1 MKVFVIG
8 PSFIG
13 KSTLVERLTGGRG
26 VGTLRVEDERLR
38 KLAEVFRP
46 RKVTPMQITLIDS
59 DALGKAYNE
68 NKPTRVFQELAEAD
82 AFLEVSGGL
91 VGDFL
96 SFTDTTLRFLSIE
109 SDVLSRRIE
118 RLKKEVA
125 VGRGSERELR
135 TLERALEAVEEGTPL
150 YAVGFKEEELKV
162 LRGLGLL
169 SVKPRVILF
178 NETPENRTP
187 PDALSEVEAQ
197 GLPYVVANLKG
208 EAPEEL
214 NRRVSEAILKATDTI
229 TFFTPGEK
237 ETKAWP
243 LRRGGTVIEAA
254 ATIHNDLAK
263 RFVRA
268 EVIEWDKLV
277 AAGGWKGAKERNWVR
292 LEGRDYVVKDG
303 DCVFIR
309 AS

>member
-8 PSFIG
+8 PSFVG
-13 KSTLVERLTGGRG
+13 KSTLVERLTGGKG
-26 VGTLRVEDERLR
+26 VGVLSVLDERFE
-38 KLAEVFRP
+38 KLLEVFRS
-46 RKVTPMQITLIDS
+46 RKATPLQITLIDS

-68 NKPTRVFQELAEAD
+68 NRPTRVFQELADAD
-82 AFLEVSGGL
+82 VFLEVSGGL

-96 SFTDTTLRFLSIE
+96 SFTDTTLRFLSVE
-109 SDVLSRRIE
+109 SDVLTRRIE

-125 VGRGSERELR
+125 AGKGDRRELEV
-135 TLERALEAVEEGTPL
+135 LVRALNALEEGIPL
-150 YAVGFKEEELKV
+150 YAVDFRAEEVKV

-178 NETPENRTP
+178 NATREGG
-187 PDALSEVEAQ
+187 PDEEILNEVREQ
-197 GLPYVVANLKG
+197 GLPYVVANLK
-208 EAPEEL
+208 EEDADAL
-214 NRRVSEAILKATDTI
+214 NRKVSEAILKATDTI

-237 ETKAWP
+237 ETRAWP
-243 LRRGGTVIEAA
+243 LKRGGTVLEAA

-268 EVIEWDKLV
+268 EVVRWDRLV
-277 AAGGWKGAKERNWVR
+277 EAGGWKGAKERNYVR
-292 LEGRDYVVKDG
+292 LEGRDYVVQDG
-303 DCVFIR
+303 DCIYIR

>member
-8 PSFIG
+8 PSFVG
-13 KSTLVERLTGGRG
+13 KSTLVERLTGGKG
-26 VGTLRVEDERLR
+26 VGVLSVLDDRFDRLVELFRSR
-38 KLAEVFRP
+38 KA
-46 RKVTPMQITLIDS
+46 TPLQITLIDS

-68 NKPTRVFQELAEAD
+68 NRPTRVFQELADAD
-82 AFLEVSGGL
+82 VFLEVSGGL

-96 SFTDTTLRFLSIE
+96 SFTDTTLRFLSVE
-109 SDVLSRRIE
+109 SDVLTRRIE

-125 VGRGSERELR
+125 AGKGDRRELEV
-135 TLERALEAVEEGTPL
+135 LVRALNALEEGIPL
-150 YAVGFKEEELKV
+150 YAVDFRAEEVKV

-178 NETPENRTP
+178 NATREGG
-187 PDALSEVEAQ
+187 PDEEILNEVREQ
-197 GLPYVVANLKG
+197 GLPYVVANLK
-208 EAPEEL
+208 EEDADAL
-214 NRRVSEAILKATDTI
+214 NRKVSEAILKATDTI

-237 ETKAWP
+237 ETRAWP
-243 LRRGGTVIEAA
+243 LKRGGTVLEAA

-268 EVIEWDKLV
+268 EVVRWDRLV
-277 AAGGWKGAKERNWVR
+277 EAGGWKGAKERNYVR
-292 LEGRDYVVKDG
+292 LEGRDYVVQDG
-303 DCVFIR
+303 DCIYIR

>member
-1 MKVFVIG
+1 VKVFVIG
-8 PSFIG
+8 PSFVG
-13 KSTLVERLTGGRG
+13 KSTLVGRLTGGKG
-26 VGTLRVEDERLR
+26 VGTLSVLDERFRSLVQVFKSR
-38 KLAEVFRP
+38 KA
-46 RKVTPMQITLIDS
+46 TPLQITLVDS

-91 VGDFL
+91 IGDFL

-109 SDVLSRRIE
+109 SDVISRRIE

-125 VGRGSERELR
+125 TGKGSEKELQVL
-135 TLERALEAVEEGTPL
+135 TKAMEFLEEGTPL
-150 YAVGFKEEELKV
+150 YSAGFSEEELKI

-169 SVKPRVILF
+169 SVKPRIIVF
-178 NETPENRTP
+178 NETEGNRL
-187 PDALSEVEAQ
+187 DEEGLSEVKAQ
-197 GLPYVVANLKG
+197 GLPFVVVNLK
-208 EAPEEL
+208 EEDPEGL
-214 NRRVSEAILKATDTI
+214 NRKVSRAILEATGTI

-237 ETKAWP
+237 ETRAWP
-243 LRRGGTVIEAA
+243 LKKGSTVLEAA
-254 ATIHNDLAK
+254 ATVHNDLAR

-277 AAGGWKGAKERNWVR
+277 AAGGWKEAKEKNYVR
-292 LEGRDYVVKDG
+292 LEGKDYVVKDG
-303 DCVFIR
+303 DCIYIR

>member
-8 PSFIG
+8 PSFVG
-13 KSTLVERLTGGRG
+13 KSTLVERLSGGKG
-26 VGTLRVEDERLR
+26 VGTLSVMDDRFQKLVQVFNSR
-38 KLAEVFRP
+38 KA
-46 RKVTPMQITLIDS
+46 TPLQITLVDS

-91 VGDFL
+91 IGDFL

-109 SDVLSRRIE
+109 SDVISRRIE

-125 VGRGSERELR
+125 TGKGSEKELQVL
-135 TLERALEAVEEGTPL
+135 TKALGFLEEGTPL
-150 YAVGFKEEELKV
+150 YAAGFSEEELKV

-169 SVKPRVILF
+169 SVKPRIVVF
-178 NETPENRTP
+178 NETAENH
-187 PDALSEVEAQ
+187 PDEDSLTEVKAQ
-197 GLPYVVANLKG
+197 GLPFVVVNLRDDD
-208 EAPEEL
+208 PEEL
-214 NRRVSEAILKATDTI
+214 NRKVSRAILDATGTI

-237 ETKAWP
+237 ETRAWP
-243 LRRGGTVIEAA
+243 LKKGSTVLEAA
-254 ATIHNDLAK
+254 ATIHNDLAR

-268 EVIEWDKLV
+268 EVIEWDRLV
-277 AAGGWKGAKERNWVR
+277 AAGGWKEAKEKNWVR
-292 LEGRDYVVKDG
+292 LEGKDYVVKDG
-303 DCVFIR
+303 DCVYIR

>member
-1 MKVFVIG
+1 MIG
-8 PSFIG
+8 PSFVG
-13 KSTLVERLTGGRG
+13 KSTLVERLTGGKG
-26 VGTLRVEDERLR
+26 VGVLNVSDDRFK
-38 KLAEVFRP
+38 KLAELFRS
-46 RKVTPMQITLIDS
+46 RKATPLQITLVDS

-91 VGDFL
+91 IGDFL

-125 VGRGSERELR
+125 AGKGNERELEVL
-135 TLERALEAVEEGTPL
+135 TKALSSLEEGVPL
-150 YAVGFKEEELKV
+150 YSVGFGEDEIKV

-169 SVKPRVILF
+169 SVKPRIVLF
-178 NETPENRTP
+178 NVTREGE
-187 PDALSEVEAQ
+187 PDEESLKEVREQ
-197 GLPYVVANLKG
+197 GLPYVIANLR
-208 EAPEEL
+208 EEDPDTL
-214 NRRVSEAILKATDTI
+214 NRKVSEVILEATDTI

-237 ETKAWP
+237 ETRAWP
-243 LRRGGTVIEAA
+243 LRRGGTVLEAA
-254 ATIHNDLAK
+254 ATIHNDLAR

-268 EVIEWDKLV
+268 EVVRWDRLLD
-277 AAGGWKGAKERNWVR
+277 AGGWKEAKERNYVR
-292 LEGRDYVVKDG
+292 LEGRDYVVQDG
-303 DCVFIR
+303 DCIYIR

>member
-8 PSFIG
+8 PSFVG
-13 KSTLVERLTGGRG
+13 KSTLVERLTGGKG
-26 VGTLRVEDERLR
+26 VGVLNVLDERFK
-38 KLAEVFRP
+38 KLAELFRS
-46 RKVTPMQITLIDS
+46 RKATPLQITLVDS

-68 NKPTRVFQELAEAD
+68 NRPTRVFQELAEAD

-125 VGRGSERELR
+125 VGRGSERELEI
-135 TLERALEAVEEGTPL
+135 LMRALGALEDGTPL
-150 YAVGFKEEELKV
+150 YSVGFGEEELKV

-178 NETPENRTP
+178 NATRESA
-187 PDALSEVEAQ
+187 PDEDSLNEVREQ
-197 GLPYVVANLKG
+197 GLPYVVANLK
-208 EAPEEL
+208 EEDPNTL
-214 NRRVSEAILKATDTI
+214 NRKVSEALLKATDTI

-237 ETKAWP
+237 ETRAWP
-243 LRRGGTVIEAA
+243 LRRGGTVLEAA

-268 EVIEWDKLV
+268 EVVRWDRLL
-277 AAGGWKGAKERNWVR
+277 AAGGWKEAREKNYVR
-292 LEGRDYVVKDG
+292 LEGKDYVVQDG
-303 DCVFIR
+303 DCIYIR